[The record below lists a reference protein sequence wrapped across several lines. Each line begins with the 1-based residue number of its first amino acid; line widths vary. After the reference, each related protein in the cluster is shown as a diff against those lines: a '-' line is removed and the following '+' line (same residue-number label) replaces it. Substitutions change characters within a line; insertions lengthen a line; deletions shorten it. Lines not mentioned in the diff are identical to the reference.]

1 MSFWKKR
8 ADGSMEPADSNSLAD
23 IEFKPE
29 QLESKITENFTSA
42 LQKFREEQ
50 AEANKPLLEMAAAIQ
65 AERAERVASA
75 QRVRDA
81 KNQEDNQVSAEDYL
95 LDPEAATRKQLQPV
109 ARATMML
116 AAKMAKQETL
126 GEKEYYHGDIKSKID
141 AMLANQP
148 LEPQTRA
155 DVIEN
160 CYKLVMFDHMDA
172 VRDGKIKSRNTST
185 IFEGGSTGAHSAKT
199 EGDGETMTSEE
210 KNIAKLMDISEK
222 DWISSR
228 KEIQYV

>member
-8 ADGSMEPADSNSLAD
+8 ADGSMEPADNNSLAD

-29 QLESKITENFTSA
+29 QLEAKITENFNSSIEKLRA
-42 LQKFREEQ
+42 EQ
-50 AEANKPLLEMAAAIQ
+50 QESLKPLQEMAAAIM
-65 AERAERVASA
+65 AERAERAAKA
-75 QRVRDA
+75 QRERDA
-81 KNQEDNQVSAEDYL
+81 KNHEDNQVSAEDYL

-109 ARATMML
+109 ARATMIL

-126 GEKEYYHGDIKSKID
+126 GEKEYYHGDIKSKVD

-148 LEPQTRA
+148 LESQTRP

-172 VRDGKIKSRNTST
+172 VRDGKIKSRNTSA
-185 IFEGGSTGAHSAKT
+185 IFEGGSTGAHSAK
-199 EGDGETMTSEE
+199 EGGETETLSAEE
-210 KNIAKLMDISEK
+210 KQVAKLMDISEK
-222 DWISSR
+222 EWIASR
-228 KEIQYV
+228 KELQYV